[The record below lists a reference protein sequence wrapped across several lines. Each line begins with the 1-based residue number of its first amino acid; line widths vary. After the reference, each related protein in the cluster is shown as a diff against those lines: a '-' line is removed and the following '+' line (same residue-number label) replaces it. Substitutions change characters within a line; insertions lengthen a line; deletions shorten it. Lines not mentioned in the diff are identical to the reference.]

1 MIEIT
6 LLIATITFVI
16 GIIGSIVLLF
26 SHNEVK
32 RFALCRK
39 LLINFIICTIALL
52 LYGALSHD
60 LVGAIMIVLPVVLV
74 VVFVEWHPVKSQKQ
88 SVTINSTTKKEI
100 KPNIK
105 INTNLPQITNLSTP
119 NESNTILPLQN
130 IRFCISGHFKN
141 TSHQAIKTLIIKN
154 GGKVTSTVSKLTD
167 YLVCDHKNNLI
178 GKNSN
183 ELKAIYL
190 INNHGKIKIIN
201 LDDLHHMITKS

>member
-1 MIEIT
+1 MTEIT

-16 GIIGSIVLLF
+16 GIIGGLVLLF
-26 SHNEVK
+26 SHNEAK

-39 LLINFIICTIALL
+39 LLINFIICIIALL
-52 LYGALSHD
+52 LYGSFSHD

-74 VVFVEWHPVKSQKQ
+74 VAFVEWHPAKPQKQ
-88 SVTINSTTKKEI
+88 SSTTNATTKKVI

-105 INTNLPQITNLSTP
+105 INTDLPKITTLPDTNDSNST
-119 NESNTILPLQN
+119 LPLQN
-130 IRFCISGHFKN
+130 MRFCISGHFKN
-141 TSHQAIKTLIIKN
+141 TSHQAIKNLIIKN

-167 YLVCDHKNNLI
+167 YLICDHKDNLI

-190 INNHGKIKIIN
+190 MNNHGKSKSSILMIYII
-201 LDDLHHMITKS
+201 